1 MKPYRFI
8 EDQTFQ
14 HVLAKPNDFL
24 FEELMEVKYCD
35 NLSNQQHVEETY
47 YDNLSK
53 EEPAEAIHYGKPF
66 QSSMKDLVIDNLT
79 ERKSDNDLFELKIV
93 HLGDND
99 VNKEID

>member
-1 MKPYRFI
+1 M
-8 EDQTFQ
+8 
-14 HVLAKPNDFL
+14 AKPNDFL